1 MIYSLYRFRFW
12 LLALLLAAGVALW
25 PGVRRAVQVDNSLE
39 AWFLQNDPSLQAYH
53 DFQRRFGND
62 EVVIVGVHD
71 AETLLTPAYFARFRE
86 LSRALEQLPS
96 VAAVIGPGNAVV
108 PARAGV
114 LGGAGPQ
121 PLLAPGASPAAV
133 RRTLAAH
140 PLLREQLFSPDART
154 ARFVVVLRRLPGFD
168 ARRGAILDE
177 VTRTAY
183 RHVPRQ
189 NVALGGVGII
199 FAGLNALSQH
209 DFGLFL
215 GLGYALMFGIFLLL
229 YRNGWLLLYVLGIV
243 GGATYLTLGAYGLL
257 GHRLNLMT
265 VLLPVVLILLGIMDA
280 MHVINERNLVAEPG
294 AAPTAAPALARRE
307 SALMALQR
315 TFSPCL
321 ATMLTTVAGFL
332 ALVSSP
338 MAILRNFGLFA
349 ALGIAL
355 CLLLTFVLGAI
366 ILPLTAPAPRATRA
380 TSRGLAR
387 FYEYLLA
394 RPLGFTAVSAAF
406 TLLAGAGI
414 FLLKADTYT
423 LGYFPAD
430 HPVVQ
435 DHRRLEATWG
445 PYLPLE
451 LLVEPRPGHR
461 LRDAAVV
468 QAAAAF
474 ADSVRLLPGVGRVF
488 GFHSLY
494 QAGLDVQF
502 PGRGRRALGSQSLLN
517 AVDRQLATDYP
528 QLAAE
533 FIHRPSGTGRITVA
547 GRMLSARQLTAKT
560 DTLLRLAARTL
571 GPVARVRPAGYQP
584 MYARITEYVTTS
596 QTQSLLLSIVTVFG
610 LVWLYVRSLRL
621 ALLTVLPNLFPV
633 LVLLGVMGWCG
644 IRLDTATA
652 SIAAIVLGLCVDDT
666 VHYIHHYQE
675 ARRTL
680 APHAARLATITHVG
694 PTIVLTSLILFLGYA
709 VMGLGSLKTVQ
720 LFGVLTAVSV
730 AAALFGEIVIFPL
743 VLARFDRE
751 PAPDVVRA

>member
-1 MIYSLYRFRFW
+1 MIEGLYRFRYW
-12 LLALLLAAGVALW
+12 LLSLLLILGVALW
-25 PGVRRAVQVDNSLE
+25 PGVRAAVQVDNSLE
-39 AWFLQNDPSLQAYH
+39 AWFLQNDPALRAYH
-53 DFQRRFGND
+53 DFQQRFGND
-62 EVVIVGVHD
+62 EVVIVVVHD
-71 AETLLTPAYFARFRE
+71 DKTLLTPASFQRFRA
-86 LSRALEQLPS
+86 LSRELEALPS
-96 VAAVIGPGNAVV
+96 VAAVIGPGNALV
-108 PARAGV
+108 PARAG
-114 LGGAGPQ
+114 LTGSAGPQ
-121 PLLAPGASPAAV
+121 PLLPPAARPEQV

-140 PLLREQLFSPDART
+140 PMLQEQLFSPDLRT

-168 ARRGAILDE
+168 ERRGAILDE
-177 VTRTAY
+177 VTRTVY
-183 RHVPRQ
+183 RHVPREQ
-189 NVALGGVGII
+189 AYLGGVGII

-215 GLGYALMFGIFLLL
+215 GLGYALMFGVFLLL
-229 YRNGWLLLYVLGIV
+229 YRNGWLLVYVLGIV
-243 GGATYLTLGAYGLL
+243 GGATYLTLGVYGLL
-257 GHRLNLMT
+257 GYRLNLMT

-280 MHVINERNLVAEPG
+280 MHVINERNLLADPG
-294 AAPTAAPALARRE
+294 AAPGLPPRT
-307 SALMALQR
+307 SALQALR
-315 TFSPCL
+315 HTFSPCL

-332 ALVSSP
+332 ALVTSP

-355 CLLLTFVLGAI
+355 CLVLTFVLGTI
-366 ILPLTAPAPRATRA
+366 ILPLTTPAPRATRS

-387 FYEYLLA
+387 FYTYLLA
-394 RPLGFTAVSAAF
+394 RRGRFTAISAAL
-406 TLLAGAGI
+406 TVLAVAGM
-414 FLLKADTYT
+414 FLIKADTYT
-423 LGYFPAD
+423 LGYFPQN

-435 DHRRLEATWG
+435 DHRRMEATWG

-451 LLVEPRPGHR
+451 LLVEPRPGHQ
-461 LRDAAVV
+461 LHDAAVV
-468 QAAAAF
+468 QAAARF
-474 ADSVRLLPGVGRVF
+474 ADSVRGLPGVGRVF

-494 QAGLDVQF
+494 QAGLETQF

-517 AVDRQLATDYP
+517 AVDRQLAADYP

-533 FIHRPSGTGRITVA
+533 FIHRGSGTGRITVS
-547 GRMLSARQLTAKT
+547 GKMLSARQLTAKT

-633 LVLLGVMGWCG
+633 LVLLGLMGWCG

-666 VHYIHHYQE
+666 VHYIHHYRE
-675 ARRTL
+675 ARRSM
-680 APHAARLATITHVG
+680 APGAARLATITHVG
-694 PTIVLTSLILFLGYA
+694 PTIVLTSLVLFVGYA

-720 LFGVLTAVSV
+720 LFGVLTAASI

-751 PAPDVVRA
+751 

>member
-1 MIYSLYRFRFW
+1 MIEGVYRFRYW
-12 LLALLLAAGVALW
+12 LLGLLVALGAALW
-25 PGVRRAVQVDNSLE
+25 PGVRAAVQVDNSLE
-39 AWFLQNDPSLQAYH
+39 AWFLQNDPSLRAYR
-53 DFQRRFGND
+53 DFQGRFGND
-62 EVVIVGVHD
+62 EVVIVVVHD
-71 AETLLTPAYFARFRE
+71 EAQPLLTPAYFRRFRA
-86 LSRALEQLPS
+86 LSQALEGLPG
-96 VAAVIGPGNAVV
+96 VAAVIGPGNALV
-108 PARAGV
+108 PGRT
-114 LGGAGPQ
+114 GPQ
-121 PLLAPGASPAAV
+121 PLLPPAARPAQV
-133 RRTLAAH
+133 HRTLAAH
-140 PLLREQLFSPDART
+140 PVLQEQLFSPDLRT

-168 ARRGAILDE
+168 ERRGAILEE
-177 VTRTAY
+177 VTRTVY
-183 RHVPRQ
+183 RHVPRER
-189 NVALGGVGII
+189 AYLGGVGII

-215 GLGYALMFGIFLLL
+215 GLGYALMFGVFLLL
-229 YRNGWLLLYVLGIV
+229 YRNGWLLVYVLGIV
-243 GGATYLTLGAYGLL
+243 GGATYLTLGVYGLL

-280 MHVINERNLVAEPG
+280 MHVINERNLL
-294 AAPTAAPALARRE
+294 AAPGLPPRA
-307 SALMALQR
+307 SALQALQR

-332 ALVSSP
+332 ALVTSP

-355 CLLLTFVLGAI
+355 CLVLTFVLGAL
-366 ILPLTAPAPRATRA
+366 ILPLTTPAPRATRS

-387 FYEYLLA
+387 FYAYLLA
-394 RPLGFTAVSAAF
+394 RRGRFTAVAAAL
-406 TLLAGAGI
+406 TLLAVAGI
-414 FLLKADTYT
+414 FLIKADTYT
-423 LGYFPAD
+423 LGYFPQD

-435 DHRRLEATWG
+435 DHRRMEATWG

-461 LRDAAVV
+461 LHDAAVV

-474 ADSVRLLPGVGRVF
+474 ADSVRQLPGVGRVF

-494 QAGLDVQF
+494 QAGLETQF

-517 AVDRQLATDYP
+517 AVDRRLAADYP

-533 FIHRPSGTGRITVA
+533 FIHRASGTGRITVA

-560 DTLLRLAARTL
+560 DTLLRLAARTF

-633 LVLLGVMGWCG
+633 LVLLGLMGWCG

-666 VHYIHHYQE
+666 VHYIHHYRE
-675 ARRTL
+675 ARRSMT
-680 APHAARLATITHVG
+680 PSAARLATITHVG
-694 PTIVLTSLILFLGYA
+694 PTIVLTSLILFVGYA

-720 LFGVLTAVSV
+720 LFGVLTAASI

-751 PAPDVVRA
+751 PAPKAAPAP

>member
-1 MIYSLYRFRFW
+1 M
-12 LLALLLAAGVALW
+12 
-25 PGVRRAVQVDNSLE
+25 
-39 AWFLQNDPSLQAYH
+39 
-53 DFQRRFGND
+53 
-62 EVVIVGVHD
+62 
-71 AETLLTPAYFARFRE
+71 
-86 LSRALEQLPS
+86 
-96 VAAVIGPGNAVV
+96 
-108 PARAGV
+108 
-114 LGGAGPQ
+114 
-121 PLLAPGASPAAV
+121 
-133 RRTLAAH
+133 RRTLAAQ
-140 PLLREQLFSPDART
+140 PLLSEQLFSPDRRT

-177 VTRTAY
+177 VTRTVY
-183 RHVPRQ
+183 RHVPRRQ
-189 NVALGGVGII
+189 VALGGVGII

-257 GHRLNLMT
+257 GYRLNLMT

-280 MHVINERNLVAEPG
+280 MHVINERNLLTAPG
-294 AAPTAAPALARRE
+294 FTRRE
-307 SALMALQR
+307 SALAALQR

-332 ALVSSP
+332 ALVTSP

-366 ILPLTAPAPRATRA
+366 VLPLTSPTPKATHA

-387 FYEYLLA
+387 FYAYLLA
-394 RPLGFTAVSAAF
+394 RPGRFTAASALL
-406 TLLAGAGI
+406 TLLAAAGI

-423 LGYFPAD
+423 LGYFPQS
-430 HPVVQ
+430 HRVVQ

-451 LLVEPRPGHR
+451 LLVEPRPGYQ

-468 QAAAAF
+468 QRAAAF
-474 ADSVRLLPGVGRVF
+474 ADSVRRLPGVGRVF
-488 GFHSLY
+488 GFQSLY
-494 QAGLDVQF
+494 EAGLEAQF
-502 PGRGRRALGSQSLLN
+502 PGRGRRALGSQGLLR
-517 AVDRQLATDYP
+517 AVDRQLSTDYP

-533 FIHRPSGTGRITVA
+533 FIHRPSGTGRITVS
-547 GRMLSARQLTAKT
+547 GRMLSARQLTGKT

-571 GPVARVRPAGYQP
+571 GPVARVRAAGYQP

-633 LVLLGVMGWCG
+633 LVLLGTMGWCG

-666 VHYIHHYQE
+666 VHYIHHYRE
-675 ARRTL
+675 ARRHL
-680 APHAARLATITHVG
+680 APHPARLATITHVG

-709 VMGLGSLKTVQ
+709 VMGFGALKTVQ
-720 LFGVLTAVSV
+720 LFGLLTAVSV

-751 PAPDVVRA
+751 PAADPV